1 MDHITNKRDKTMLK
15 KLTALALYTLCAS
28 AMAQMTPVGLWKTI
42 DDKDGSAKSEIRI
55 VEVNGV
61 VSGKVERILDPEA
74 KPGEKCVECS
84 DERKDQP
91 ILGMEILRG
100 LKKAD
105 GKDVWE
111 GGNVLD
117 PKNGKIYKATV
128 TPIEGGQKLQM
139 RGYIGFFYRTQ
150 TWIRVN

>member
-1 MDHITNKRDKTMLK
+1 MLRAAIAV
-15 KLTALALYTLCAS
+15 LVCGFSVS
-28 AMAQMTPVGLWKTI
+28 AMAQMSPVGLWQTI
-42 DDKDGSAKSEIRI
+42 DDKDGAVKSEIRI
-55 VEVNGV
+55 VENAGV
-61 VSGKVERILDPEA
+61 VSGKVEKILDTKA
-74 KPGEKCVECS
+74 KQDDKCVECT

-111 GGNVLD
+111 GGKVLD
-117 PKNGKIYKATV
+117 PNNGKVYRATV
-128 TPIEGGQKLQM
+128 TPIEGGKKLQM

>member
-1 MDHITNKRDKTMLK
+1 MLRSIIGV
-15 KLTALALYTLCAS
+15 AIGVACAS

-42 DDKDGSAKSEIRI
+42 DDKDGTVKSEIRI
-55 VEVNGV
+55 IETNGV
-61 VSGKVERILDPEA
+61 ISGKVERILDPEA
-74 KPGEKCVECS
+74 KPGETCIECK

-105 GKDVWE
+105 GKDLWE

-117 PKNGKIYKATV
+117 PKNGKVYRATV
-128 TPIEGGQKLQM
+128 TPIEGGHKLQM

-150 TWIRVN
+150 IWTRVQ

>member
-1 MDHITNKRDKTMLK
+1 MRSTRLLRTITVLA
-15 KLTALALYTLCAS
+15 ALGFSSLPVW
-28 AMAQMTPVGLWKTI
+28 AQMTPVGLWKTI
-42 DDKDGSAKSEIRI
+42 DDKDGTAKSEIRI
-55 VEVNGV
+55 VETAGV
-61 VSGKVERILDPEA
+61 VSGKVEKILDPKSKHDER
-74 KPGEKCVECS
+74 CVECS

-100 LKKAD
+100 LKRAS

-117 PKNGKIYKATV
+117 PNNGKVYRATV
-128 TPIEGGQKLQM
+128 TPIEGGAKLQM

-150 TWIRVN
+150 TWIRVSP

>member
-1 MDHITNKRDKTMLK
+1 MFRSAIAIVIGLSSV
-15 KLTALALYTLCAS
+15 A

-42 DDKDGSAKSEIRI
+42 DDHDGSIKSEIRI
-55 VEVNGV
+55 VENGGV
-61 VSGKVERILDPEA
+61 VSGKVERILDVKA
-74 KPGEKCVECS
+74 KQDDKCVECK

-100 LKKAD
+100 LKKAES
-105 GKDVWE
+105 KDVWE

-117 PKNGKIYKATV
+117 PNNGKVYRATV
-128 TPIEGGQKLQM
+128 TPIEGGTKLQM

-150 TWIRVN
+150 IWIRVP

>member
-1 MDHITNKRDKTMLK
+1 MRSTRLLRTITVLA
-15 KLTALALYTLCAS
+15 ALGFSSLPVW
-28 AMAQMTPVGLWKTI
+28 AQMTPVGLWKTI
-42 DDKDGSAKSEIRI
+42 DDKDGTAKSEIRI
-55 VEVNGV
+55 VETAGV
-61 VSGKVERILDPEA
+61 VSGKVEKILDPKSKHDER
-74 KPGEKCVECS
+74 CVECS

-100 LKKAD
+100 LKRAA

-117 PKNGKIYKATV
+117 PNNGKIYRATV
-128 TPIEGGQKLQM
+128 TPIEGGAKLQM

-150 TWIRVN
+150 TWIRVSP